1 VTIFRTGHTGAWWM
15 YLVAGHLLLGVYY
28 LIPVSPAGTT
38 GQTVRVVLYCT
49 ISASA
54 AVATFAGV
62 RRNRPQWRRPWV
74 FLALSQVVYA
84 IADLTFYA
92 SHYIFEYTVYP
103 SYADIFYLGHYP
115 LMVAGV
121 ILLIRRR
128 TPGLDLPS
136 LLDAAV
142 LAVVA
147 GMASWLYVIG
157 PQARLTSPVLVKIA
171 SLGYPMMDL
180 ALFVVALRLIFGAGP
195 RPRAFVL
202 LTCNLLGILTAD
214 TIYVLQRLDGSYHAG
229 NFLDA
234 IWLSANLCI
243 GAAALHPTMA
253 RLVDRAHVKDV
264 GLSRGRI
271 IALCSAALAA
281 PILMLVHDVGQ
292 SSQDVLVIAAGSAL
306 LSLLIIARLAGLV
319 ADQRK
324 LAITDSLTGLHTRR
338 FFEAQLPLEIS
349 RARRGDGSV
358 AVFIID
364 VDRFKSI
371 NDNYGHPAGDDVLM
385 EVAARLRAASRA
397 GEVLARYGGEEFA
410 LLVPDAGP
418 GRLSVIAN
426 RLRERV
432 AEKPIPVNAGNDDI
446 PLFVTVSVGS
456 ASFPTHGDGPDDIVV
471 IADRALYAAKAAGRN
486 RIAVGPEPLPA
497 VDPDTDGAMAEFLCQ
512 VADRVDGW
520 LHRYD
525 HSRSVSRWAGVAAG
539 EFGLDAPTIRV
550 TQLAG
555 RLHDIGKV
563 IIPEV
568 VLTKPGALSEEEWR
582 LLRQHPDFGYRLA
595 RMVPGFAGV
604 AHVIRQQHERYDG
617 AGYPDGLRG
626 ADIRAEARILS
637 VCVAWA
643 AMRSNRPHQTALDE
657 NRARRELWSGRGQ
670 QFDPDVVDLFLDLH
684 AQGSIGT
691 LRPSGLSIQEAGF
704 PAEFRP

>member
-1 VTIFRTGHTGAWWM
+1 MTIFRAGSNVAWLSYLLAGHVLLGLY
-15 YLVAGHLLLGVYY
+15 YLVPLT
-28 LIPVSPAGTT
+28 PAGMPI
-38 GQTVRVVLYCT
+38 RVVLYCT
-49 ISASA
+49 ISMSA
-54 AVATFAGV
+54 AIAVFTGV
-62 RRNRPQWRRPWV
+62 SRNKPQWRRAWV
-74 FLALSQVVYA
+74 LLGLSQVVYA
-84 IADLTFYA
+84 LADLTFYV
-92 SHYIFEYTVYP
+92 SHYVFHVTDYP
-103 SYADIFYLGHYP
+103 SFADVLYLSHYP

-147 GMASWLYVIG
+147 GMASWLYLIG
-157 PQARLTSPVLVKIA
+157 PQARLTSPALVKFVT
-171 SLGYPMMDL
+171 LLYPMMDL

-202 LTCNLLGILTAD
+202 LTGNLLMILTAD
-214 TIYVLQRLDGSYHAG
+214 TLYVLQRLDGTYQAG

-234 IWLSANLCI
+234 IWLSGNLLM

-253 RLVDRAHVKDV
+253 RLVDRAVVKDAD
-264 GLSRGRI
+264 LSRGRI
-271 IALCSAALAA
+271 VALSSAALAA
-281 PILMLVHDVGQ
+281 PVLMLVHDVSNSQ
-292 SSQDVLVIAAGSAL
+292 QDVLVIAAGSAL

-319 ADQRK
+319 ADQRR
-324 LAITDSLTGLHTRR
+324 LAITDGLTGLHTRR
-338 FFEAQLPLEIS
+338 FFEAQLPLEVA
-349 RARRGDGSV
+349 RARRSDGSV

-371 NDNYGHPAGDDVLM
+371 NDNYGHPAGDQVLV
-385 EVAARLRAASRA
+385 EVASRLRSASRA

-418 GRLSVIAN
+418 TRLSTIAN

-432 AEKPIPVNAGNDDI
+432 AASPIPLSSDI
-446 PLFVTVSVGS
+446 HLSVTVSVGS
-456 ASFPTHGDGPDDIVV
+456 ASFPIHGDGPDELVV

-525 HSRSVSRWAGVAAG
+525 HSRSVSRWAGVAAA
-539 EFGLDAPTIRV
+539 EFGLDSSTIRIA
-550 TQLAG
+550 QLAG

-568 VLTKPGALSEEEWR
+568 VLTKPGALSDEEWV

-617 AGYPDGLRG
+617 AGYPDGLVG
-626 ADIRAEARILS
+626 ADIRAEARILA

-643 AMRSNRPHQTALDE
+643 AMRSHRPHQTAMDE
-657 NRARRELWSGRGQ
+657 NRARRELWNGRGK

-684 AQGSIGT
+684 AQSAIGN
-691 LRPSGLSIQEAGF
+691 LRPAGLSVQEAAF
-704 PAEFRP
+704 PSDWRA